1 MPRKWRSAVSNNLK
15 DSSDSNTNE
24 VKPIEGP
31 AGLNLHPK
39 LNTSVRISK
48 RAGLAIGVVVLGLL
62 WAVAYGGYRRQI
74 RAQAAAYDAGLPSA
88 VGPASANEVEKDIP
102 VGNASLVGNDP
113 NQLQARAAANHQ
125 RAPAQAQPAGHPWP
139 LDPRTGQPSRF
150 NPETGERCTS
160 YPQDRVV
167 VRHAP
172 PYGRAQAASTV
183 VEPTPE
189 ERRIAAAYQR
199 EQEAMLAPTGIRS
212 GSGASSFASFPGV
225 GAPIS
230 GADDLAQ
237 VAALSQALS
246 GRGPNA
252 VSPALDRAVSFS
264 PAGRAS
270 DPDCESQ
277 NMQTAQAAFL
287 ASAQQ
292 RKTDDYLRSTRTAPL
307 SSYEIKAGWE
317 IPAVLEQSLNSDLPG
332 EIKALITSNV
342 FDTASGRYLLIPQG
356 ARLIGKYDSR
366 LSYGQDGVQ
375 VAWDRIIFP
384 DASSV
389 DINGMVGL
397 DSHGNSGLRYDVDH
411 HYKRLF
417 GFTALT
423 SAFSAAFDLSQR
435 NTQSALTYPS
445 IGDTATASVGRDMSQ
460 TGAMITRRNLNVQP
474 TIKVPVGY
482 KFTVRVNRDILFDAP
497 YQPMQADP
505 QPLVP
510 GDRQLRRRTAFTT
523 AADQR

>member
-1 MPRKWRSAVSNNLK
+1 MSNNPK
-15 DSSDSNTNE
+15 DSSDSNTQD
-24 VKPIEGP
+24 VKPIEAP
-31 AGLNLHPK
+31 AGLDLHPK
-39 LNTSVRISK
+39 PNTSVRISK
-48 RAGLAIGVVVLGLL
+48 RAGLAVGLVVLGLL
-62 WAVAYGGYRRQI
+62 LAFAYGGYRRQI
-74 RAQAAAYDAGLPSA
+74 RAQAAAHDAGLPSG
-88 VGPASANEVEKDIP
+88 VGPATASATEVEKEIP
-102 VGNASLVGNDP
+102 AGNASLVGSDQ
-113 NQLQARAAANHQ
+113 NQLQAPGAGNGQSHLG
-125 RAPAQAQPAGHPWP
+125 QALPGTQSCGF
-139 LDPRTGQPSRF
+139 DPRTGQPYRF
-150 NPETGERCTS
+150 NPENGQPCAA

-167 VRHAP
+167 VRQP
-172 PYGRAQAASTV
+172 PQSGHPQTV
-183 VEPTPE
+183 NTVAEPTLE

-199 EQEAMLAPTGIRS
+199 EQEAMIAPTGIRS

-225 GAPIS
+225 GAPPS

-237 VAALSQALS
+237 VAALSQALG
-246 GRGPNA
+246 GRSPSA
-252 VSPALDRAVSFS
+252 LSPALERAVSLS
-264 PAGRAS
+264 PTGTPN
-270 DPDCESQ
+270 DPDYESQ
-277 NMQTAQAAFL
+277 NMQTGKAAFL
-287 ASAQQ
+287 AAAQQ

-332 EIKALITSNV
+332 DIKALIASNV

-356 ARLIGKYDSR
+356 ARLVGKYDSR
-366 LSYGQDGVQ
+366 ISYGQDGVQ
-375 VAWDRIIFP
+375 VEWDRIIFP

-417 GFTALT
+417 GFAALT

-445 IGDTATASVGRDMSQ
+445 VGDTATASIGREMSQ

-497 YQPMQADP
+497 YAPIQAN
-505 QPLVP
+505 PLPAEP
-510 GDRQLRRRTAFTT
+510 GQLRRRSGMPNNGNVLGH
-523 AADQR
+523 